1 MDHRLIPSGLWISV
15 DPGEVHVGVTYWK
28 DTEPVWAKEFAPDE
42 FVDWLIAAIAEGRV
56 EMIVY
61 EIFLLYPGAEI
72 NRNQMGSTFATC
84 ELIGVMR
91 HLCRRAGL
99 PFVGYQAS
107 HHKAQYK
114 NSQFKPPLKPHRAW
128 KSYGHGS
135 HTKDAENL
143 GIYHLNHT
151 HNKIFGSSS
160 KAVYT

>member
-1 MDHRLIPSGLWISV
+1 MPSGFWVSV
-15 DPGEVHVGVTYWK
+15 DPGDRHVGVTAWRG
-28 DTEPVWAKEFAPDE
+28 TEPQWSKEFTPDGW
-42 FVDWLIAAIAEGRV
+42 VDWLVAAVAAKDLEL
-56 EMIVY
+56 IVY
-61 EIFLLYPGAEI
+61 EVFLLYPGAEV
-72 NRNQMGSTFATC
+72 NRNQMGSTFGTC

-114 NSQFKPPLKPHRAW
+114 NSQFKPPLKPHRSW

-135 HTKDAENL
+135 HCKDSENIGL
-143 GIYHLNHT
+143 YHLNQT
-151 HNKIFGSSS
+151 HNKTFGSSG